1 MKKQN
6 AKSRNSVIKSGSK
19 KKGDA
24 VRRENKPSKK
34 NKAKV
39 NKPPV
44 KHKAASKQVR
54 VTKKAIQLINK
65 KKYEKSKRKQNSLV
79 KSKAKISKVKVRSS
93 HDVTV
98 RDASKNKKNRKK
110 VTVQKNRT
118 RQSSPISGRVKQGGS
133 KKKKTIKR
141 SVHSGNGNANI
152 QRGKSSGFKNKA
164 TNEQILK
171 LLAKV
176 ISDNKKFKASL
187 KKKDAEIIKL
197 KKRGTPKRP
206 ANIQARN
213 IATDGKNKA
222 LGDKTVRRKG
232 ITPKKRESSHN
243 AYSKGKKAKGQN
255 GATGRFTKVSDKN
268 TNRQRE
274 ETIKPFQKKAVKKQ
288 AQKKQTKKEQ
298 SEVTL
303 LRYQRNYQKS
313 KIRSLLKLIEH
324 HRELQA
330 KDEKLKVSFEGKDNV
345 PNTYVLYQL
354 NQRVADINGVISK
367 INAGI
372 KHYGGKIVLGK
383 MFAPISLITPNEFV
397 KNNIITIAAGK
408 HYDLDRMYGFLKY
421 LKLNTFNGFDI
432 NTHSFEITKIFNEAK
447 SKMESKH
454 IYWLIWK
461 ADLSESWGYIDT
473 GSEDIDSHT
482 KLPLGMKY
490 TDLQLLSVNKQEEI
504 KEEKELPL
512 GLRYSALSDDFKTG
526 KRKEFL
532 KEGLEVI
539 NKNNP
544 TK

>member
-65 KKYEKSKRKQNSLV
+65 KKYEKSKRKQNSV
-79 KSKAKISKVKVRSS
+79 KKASGAGKKTLQIRSKVNLSKQKFRSKGIIKS
-93 HDVTV
+93 Q
-98 RDASKNKKNRKK
+98 SKKSLSKKS
-110 VTVQKNRT
+110 NRT
-118 RQSSPISGRVKQGGS
+118 VNS
-133 KKKKTIKR
+133 K
-141 SVHSGNGNANI
+141 
-152 QRGKSSGFKNKA
+152 KA
-164 TNEQILK
+164 TNEQFLK

-187 KKKDAEIIKL
+187 KKKDAEIVKL
-197 KKRGTPKRP
+197 KKRGTSKRP

-222 LGDKTVRRKG
+222 LGDKTVKRKG
-232 ITPKKRESSHN
+232 ITPKKRESSPN
-243 AYSKGKKAKGQN
+243 AHPERKKAKGQN
-255 GATGRFTKVSDKN
+255 GTAGRVTKVGDKN
-268 TNRQRE
+268 TNGQGKK
-274 ETIKPFQKKAVKKQ
+274 TIKPVQKKAVKKSVKKVAKKLPAKKTVKKQ
-288 AQKKQTKKEQ
+288 EQKRQTKKEQ
-298 SEVTL
+298 SEVEL

-372 KHYGGKIVLGK
+372 KHYGGKVVLGK
-383 MFAPISLITPNEFV
+383 MFAPISLIAPNEFV
-397 KNNIITIAAGK
+397 KNNIITIAAGQ
-408 HYDLDRMYGFLKY
+408 HYHMDRMYGFLKY
-421 LKLNTFNGFDI
+421 LKLNTFDGFDI

-447 SKMESKH
+447 SKMYSKDM
-454 IYWLIWK
+454 YWLIWR
-461 ADLSESWGYIDT
+461 ADLSESWGFIDR
-473 GSEDIDSHT
+473 GSEDFDGHS
-482 KLPLGMKY
+482 KLPLGLKY
-490 TDLQLLSVNKQEEI
+490 TDLQLLSINDREDV
-504 KEEKELPL
+504 KEDRELPL
-512 GLRYSALSDDFKTG
+512 RMRYSAISELKGIDAKL
-526 KRKEFL
+526 RKEFL